1 MKRVAITAMVCAS
14 EGDLC
19 YHLHNAARP
28 MTDPKNT
35 EDQELSL
42 DQLKD
47 AAGGLTAARHEKA
60 AGDKL
65 GRIFTGSSD
74 SSKFVGPAG
83 ETHGAGVVG
92 PTDEPHGGKLLT
104 TIDYPADTEN

>member
-1 MKRVAITAMVCAS
+1 MVCAS
-14 EGDLC
+14 GGDLC

-74 SSKFVGPAG
+74 SSKYVGPSS
-83 ETHGAGVVG
+83 ETHGANFY
-92 PTDEPHGGKLLT
+92 DDDYLDPHGNLSPNGMQSANGDL
-104 TIDYPADTEN
+104 